1 MYVSNCSK
9 LSYWRGLYLCTIRG
23 IKGVPGYLAA
33 VVSLTL
39 RSLIKALTFT
49 LHQIKLSDN
58 NYEKEGGHMPNKMSS
73 LIFFLQWTHAHIHTY
88 LYFILGKCKIKSTT

>member
-1 MYVSNCSK
+1 MIYGQPLYVNPATLPNCSK

-49 LHQIKLSDN
+49 SD
-58 NYEKEGGHMPNKMSS
+58 KT
-73 LIFFLQWTHAHIHTY
+73 I
-88 LYFILGKCKIKSTT
+88 